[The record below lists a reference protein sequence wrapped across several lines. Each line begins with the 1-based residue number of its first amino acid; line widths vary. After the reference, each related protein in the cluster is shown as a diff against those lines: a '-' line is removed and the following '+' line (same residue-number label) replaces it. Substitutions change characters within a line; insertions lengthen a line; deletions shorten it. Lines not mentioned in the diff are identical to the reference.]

1 MCGIY
6 ILEGIL
12 IWVRYFKEGTKILP
26 NIKYSPAVG
35 NAKSHNNNNNN
46 IIITSLANLEL
57 EKRDLYKICSD
68 STIYKVTYNS
78 RKLRHKIYLNNLM
91 LK

>member
-12 IWVRYFKEGTKILP
+12 IWVRYFDKGTKILP
-26 NIKYSPAVG
+26 RIKYSLAVG
-35 NAKSHNNNNNN
+35 NAKSHNNNN
-46 IIITSLANLEL
+46 IITTRANLEL

-78 RKLRHKIYLNNLM
+78 RKLRHRIYLNNLM

>member
-12 IWVRYFKEGTKILP
+12 IWVRYFKVGTKILP
-26 NIKYSPAVG
+26 RIKYSLAVG

-46 IIITSLANLEL
+46 IITSLANLEL

-78 RKLRHKIYLNNLM
+78 RKLRHRIYLNNLM

>member
-35 NAKSHNNNNNN
+35 NAKSHSNNNNN
-46 IIITSLANLEL
+46 IITSRANMEL

-78 RKLRHKIYLNNLM
+78 LKLRHRIYLNNLM